1 VIGEVSAMTSHLL
14 GMIASGRP
22 LREVLEAVCT
32 SFERSAP
39 ECLCGIFPIDW
50 NGPTFHDPVAPSLP
64 VTYLAPI
71 ARLDVR
77 GDVAPCGLVAEL
89 KEPVVVEDVDS
100 DPRWRESAYR
110 AHALAHG
117 LRAVWSLPIFSLDKH
132 VLGSFC
138 VYRRTPAVPSPQH
151 LDLAAKLSHV
161 AGVALYREAG
171 ESQLKHAEDVSHAS
185 DTNLTLTIDT
195 IPVLAWSAGMDG
207 SADFLNA
214 HYLQYI
220 GMSAEQ
226 ALGSGWAASV
236 HPDDVA
242 SLTATWQRILR
253 SRLPG
258 EAEARLRRYD
268 GTYRWFM
275 FRAYPLHDDRGEI
288 VRWCGVN
295 ADIEDR
301 KQIEDSLRKSERF
314 LLEVQRV
321 SHTGGWRY
329 DVATNTVETSPELE
343 RIYDV
348 QPDEDTSSL
357 EFWVSRIHPDDRA
370 MVADAFQQAIRE
382 RSPYHLGSRIVR
394 PDGRIRYQNA
404 VGHPVFDDSG
414 NLVELIGATMDM
426 TEQWQANNE
435 LQRTSE
441 ALRDLEVTMARAAQV
456 ATGAE
461 LAASIAHEVNQPLAG
476 IMTNTSTCRRMLD
489 ANPPDLDGARETVK
503 RTIRDADRASEV
515 ISRLRALFN
524 KKQLTFESFD
534 LNDATREVIALT
546 LNDLQRQLV
555 TVQSELADDLPSVTG
570 DRIQLQQVILNLLRN
585 GADAMAGVNG
595 RPRRLV
601 VRTARAGDEHVV
613 LMVRDAGVGLDP
625 TSVNRLF
632 DAFFSNKSGGMG
644 IGLSISRSI
653 IERHHG
659 KIWAAPNEDVGATFA
674 FEIPFLPPDDR
685 ATSAPMVG

>member
-1 VIGEVSAMTSHLL
+1 
-14 GMIASGRP
+14 
-22 LREVLEAVCT
+22 
-32 SFERSAP
+32 
-39 ECLCGIFPIDW
+39 
-50 NGPTFHDPVAPSLP
+50 
-64 VTYLAPI
+64 
-71 ARLDVR
+71 
-77 GDVAPCGLVAEL
+77 
-89 KEPVVVEDVDS
+89 
-100 DPRWRESAYR
+100 
-110 AHALAHG
+110 
-117 LRAVWSLPIFSLDKH
+117 
-132 VLGSFC
+132 
-138 VYRRTPAVPSPQH
+138 
-151 LDLAAKLSHV
+151 
-161 AGVALYREAG
+161 
-171 ESQLKHAEDVSHAS
+171 
-185 DTNLTLTIDT
+185 
-195 IPVLAWSAGMDG
+195 
-207 SADFLNA
+207 
-214 HYLQYI
+214 
-220 GMSAEQ
+220 
-226 ALGSGWAASV
+226 
-236 HPDDVA
+236 
-242 SLTATWQRILR
+242 
-253 SRLPG
+253 
-258 EAEARLRRYD
+258 
-268 GTYRWFM
+268 M
-275 FRAYPLHDDRGEI
+275 FRAYPLHDYRGEI

-301 KQIEDSLRKSERF
+301 KQVEDSLRKSERF

-414 NLVELIGATMDM
+414 NLVELIGATMDI

-570 DRIQLQQVILNLLRN
+570 DRI
-585 GADAMAGVNG
+585 
-595 RPRRLV
+595 
-601 VRTARAGDEHVV
+601 T
-613 LMVRDAGVGLDP
+613 
-625 TSVNRLF
+625 
-632 DAFFSNKSGGMG
+632 
-644 IGLSISRSI
+644 
-653 IERHHG
+653 
-659 KIWAAPNEDVGATFA
+659 
-674 FEIPFLPPDDR
+674 R
-685 ATSAPMVG
+685 ATEALGDWIRR